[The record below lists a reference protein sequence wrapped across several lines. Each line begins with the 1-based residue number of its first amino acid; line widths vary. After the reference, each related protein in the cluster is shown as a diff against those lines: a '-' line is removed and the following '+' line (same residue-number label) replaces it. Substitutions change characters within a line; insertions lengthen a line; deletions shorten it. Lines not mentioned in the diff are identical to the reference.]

1 MAASELV
8 TLDVD
13 IVTMHAALEAFVAS
27 RLLVRDRDAVSGALT
42 VEVAHEALLSE
53 WKRLRGWIDDGRDD
67 LRQHGAYSLVVD
79 EWLTAGRDP
88 DYLLAGGR
96 LDVFEQWRATT
107 TMRLTTLE
115 REFLDEALRQR
126 EQVEAAESA
135 RAAQQ
140 ARLRRRGR
148 RRAFALG
155 AVAAGIMTAA
165 IVAVVAAVPSGPTPR
180 IAVVASADPADSQS
194 GELFE
199 QGLVRAE
206 RDFDL
211 EVDRR
216 DPLTPGTLGTELA
229 AVDSDVVIL
238 DPDASGAMRQAMF
251 DPDKWYVL
259 TDRTGAHFDD
269 VPNVT
274 MYSWADEQVGFL
286 AGVAAATTTETGIVG
301 FVGAEPSADQEEL
314 RAGFEAGAKSV
325 DPDIE
330 VVAAYLGPVRIRQQ
344 CTVRRT
350 RRCPTTS
357 PVCST
362 TAAPM

>member
-1 MAASELV
+1 MRSKPACV
-8 TLDVD
+8 
-13 IVTMHAALEAFVAS
+13 
-27 RLLVRDRDAVSGALT
+27 
-42 VEVAHEALLSE
+42 
-53 WKRLRGWIDDGRDD
+53 
-67 LRQHGAYSLVVD
+67 
-79 EWLTAGRDP
+79 AGR
-88 DYLLAGGR
+88 
-96 LDVFEQWRATT
+96 
-107 TMRLTTLE
+107 
-115 REFLDEALRQR
+115 
-126 EQVEAAESA
+126 
-135 RAAQQ
+135 
-140 ARLRRRGR
+140 R

-216 DPLTPGTLGTELA
+216 DPLAPGTLGTELA
-229 AVDSDVVIL
+229 AVDSDLVIL

-274 MYSWADEQVGFL
+274 TYSWADEQVGFL

-314 RAGFEAGAKSV
+314 RAGFEAGASRSTPTSRSSPPISAS
-325 DPDIE
+325 PDS
-330 VVAAYLGPVRIRQQ
+330 AAVHRSTHQ
-344 CTVRRT
+344 TV
-350 RRCPTTS
+350 PATS

-362 TAAPM
+362 TAGPM